1 MKKRVGVVVD
11 IIMYVILLVQMMYV
25 FIGNNLHELLG
36 IGFFVCLILHLCIKN
51 WWAKTILIKDKPAS
65 RRFFDIITILLVLTI
80 IILMLSS
87 MGVSRFLFTWF
98 HFMGSADLHRYLAT
112 AVLTLGVIHG
122 GMLGLWRAKRKKLA
136 VVGIVIASIIAFALG
151 IFGVPFLNRQK
162 RSVEISYADKQPEET
177 IEWQGNKPLVVYFTR
192 MGNSNFEPDVDAVS
206 GASLL
211 MSDGEMM
218 GNNQLLAKMVCDIT
232 GFDSEAITLTGE
244 KYPSSYSDTIVV
256 AGDELKAQ
264 ARPDVEP
271 IDVSEYDSIILIYP
285 LWWGSIPMPV
295 ATFLE
300 NNDFDGKTIYLI
312 ITHGSSGYGNTI
324 SEIEELCPN
333 AKVVP
338 GTSIY
343 CEDIPDAGDQ
353 LTELLRSWNAESN

>member
-1 MKKRVGVVVD
+1 MKKKVGVVVD

-36 IGFFVCLILHLCIKN
+36 IGFFVCLIIHLCIKN

-65 RRFFDIITILLVLTI
+65 RRFFDIITILLVMTI

-122 GMLGLWRAKRKKLA
+122 GMHGFWHAKRKKLA
-136 VVGIVIASIIAFALG
+136 VVGIVIASIIAFVLG

-162 RSVEISYADKQPEET
+162 RSVEISYAEKQPEA
-177 IEWQGNKPLVVYFTR
+177 IVEWQGNKPLVVYFTR

-211 MSDGEMM
+211 ISDGEMM
-218 GNNQLLAKMVCDIT
+218 GNNQLLAKMICDIT
-232 GFDSEAITLTGE
+232 GFESEAITLTGE

-256 AGDELKAQ
+256 AGDELKEQ
-264 ARPDVEP
+264 ARPGVEP
-271 IDVSEYDSIILIYP
+271 IDVSEYDSIILVYP

-300 NNDFDGKTIYLI
+300 DNDFDGKTIYLI
-312 ITHGSSGYGNTI
+312 ITQGSSGYGNTI

-338 GTSIY
+338 GASIY
-343 CEDIPDAGDQ
+343 CEDIPDAGNQ
-353 LTELLRSWNAESN
+353 LVNLISSWNTGQM

>member
-1 MKKRVGVVVD
+1 MKKKVGVVVD

-36 IGFFVCLILHLCIKN
+36 IGFFVCLIIHLCIKN

-65 RRFFDIITILLVLTI
+65 RRFFDIITILLVMTI

-122 GMLGLWRAKRKKLA
+122 GMHGFWHAKRKKLA
-136 VVGIVIASIIAFALG
+136 VVGIVIASIIAVVLG

-162 RSVEISYADKQPEET
+162 RSVEISYAEKQPEA
-177 IEWQGNKPLVVYFTR
+177 IVEWQGNKPLVVYFTR

-211 MSDGEMM
+211 ISDGEMM
-218 GNNQLLAKMVCDIT
+218 GNNQLLAKMICDIT
-232 GFDSEAITLTGE
+232 GFESEAITLTGE

-256 AGDELKAQ
+256 AGDELKEQ
-264 ARPDVEP
+264 ARPGVEP
-271 IDVSEYDSIILIYP
+271 IDVSEYD
-285 LWWGSIPMPV
+285 
-295 ATFLE
+295 
-300 NNDFDGKTIYLI
+300 
-312 ITHGSSGYGNTI
+312 
-324 SEIEELCPN
+324 
-333 AKVVP
+333 
-338 GTSIY
+338 
-343 CEDIPDAGDQ
+343 
-353 LTELLRSWNAESN
+353 